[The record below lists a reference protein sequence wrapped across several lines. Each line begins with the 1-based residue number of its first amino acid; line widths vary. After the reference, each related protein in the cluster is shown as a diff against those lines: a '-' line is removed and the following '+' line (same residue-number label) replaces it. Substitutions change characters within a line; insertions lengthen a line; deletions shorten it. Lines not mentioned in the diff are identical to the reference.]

1 MTSIQVPTLG
11 DQVAENLLKRFSDL
25 GILNSK
31 PLVSPYVPSIPLVRP
46 EPVVSPTDATALE
59 TNIKAQEI
67 ALKEA
72 IDNQKYYIDQAAKTG
87 KLWFMN
93 PKRFLQ
99 YSEFVFCTP
108 EMAEDLQQR
117 NIANRNKTASYI
129 DSLARDMFNGR
140 WLQTA
145 ESISIDLYGIFY
157 NGQHRIDALLLA
169 AKMAQKAGIPF
180 AGVPLYFTF
189 GVPSSARYA
198 EDSGIKRS
206 TKQKLRYLG
215 FDQMT
220 DQTTA
225 VLRAMIQGATR
236 KNSRITDSE
245 IGVFYKKY
253 EDVVQWATHSIA
265 KPIRSDVHA
274 ALARAAL
281 WFGKEEFQPFCEH
294 YKQMVFKE
302 ENDPAAVLYKYIVQI
317 RGKTGVSGV
326 TVYRKTNYALD
337 AFLSDRKIFK
347 LRERETDFFEWLPG
361 WEVPTKD

>member
-1 MTSIQVPTLG
+1 
-11 DQVAENLLKRFSDL
+11 
-25 GILNSK
+25 
-31 PLVSPYVPSIPLVRP
+31 
-46 EPVVSPTDATALE
+46 
-59 TNIKAQEI
+59 
-67 ALKEA
+67 
-72 IDNQKYYIDQAAKTG
+72 
-87 KLWFMN
+87 
-93 PKRFLQ
+93 
-99 YSEFVFCTP
+99 
-108 EMAEDLQQR
+108 
-117 NIANRNKTASYI
+117 
-129 DSLARDMFNGR
+129 
-140 WLQTA
+140 
-145 ESISIDLYGIFY
+145 
-157 NGQHRIDALLLA
+157 
-169 AKMAQKAGIPF
+169 
-180 AGVPLYFTF
+180 
-189 GVPSSARYA
+189 
-198 EDSGIKRS
+198 
-206 TKQKLRYLG
+206 LRYLG

-361 WEVPTKD
+361 WEVPAKD